1 MNDGPAPKAPRQL
14 SGHQALPKQVYYVL
28 AEAPCPYLP
37 GRRERKLIT
46 EIPGTPQGT
55 PQGTPLDEATA
66 RYSLLSRAG
75 FRRSHQ
81 YAYRPAC
88 IGCSACVPV
97 RVRAADF
104 AAGASLKR
112 VARSNRDLGASE
124 RPAESTEEQYALF
137 RRYIEA
143 RHGDGEMAEM
153 TALDYHGMVR
163 HSRIETRMA
172 EYRDAGGRLVAACL
186 FDRLEGGLS
195 AVYSFF
201 DPELDGRSLGIY
213 MVLRLIET
221 ARAEALAHVY
231 LGYWIAEAPKMSYKA
246 RFRPLEALGETGWK
260 TIEA

>member
-1 MNDGPAPKAPRQL
+1 MKDGPAPKARREL
-14 SGHQALPKQVYYVL
+14 GGAQALPKQVYYVL
-28 AEAPCPYLP
+28 AEGPCPYLP

-46 EIPGTPQGT
+46 ELPGTPV
-55 PQGTPLDEATA
+55 DAATA

-88 IGCSACVPV
+88 NGCSACVPV

-104 AAGASLKR
+104 EAGASLKR
-112 VARSNRDLGASE
+112 VARTNRDLDALE
-124 RPAESTEEQYALF
+124 RPAEPTEEQFELF
-137 RRYIEA
+137 GRYIQA

-163 HSRIETRMA
+163 HSRVETCIA
-172 EYRDAGGRLVAACL
+172 EVRDAGGKLVAACL
-186 FDRLEGGLS
+186 FDRLDDGLS

-201 DPELDGRSLGIY
+201 DPELEGRSLGSY
-213 MVLRLIET
+213 MVMWLIET

-231 LGYWIAEAPKMSYKA
+231 LGYWIAQAPKMSYKT

-260 TIEA
+260 TVEA

>member
-46 EIPGTPQGT
+46 EIPGTPPGT
-55 PQGTPLDEATA
+55 PPGALIDEATA

-104 AAGASLKR
+104 EAGASLKR